1 MRRYAGVTILGMLL
15 AVLIGV
21 FLGISAWTFNFAEG
35 ASYMSNKPEACV
47 NCHIMRDQF
56 DAWQKMPH
64 HASATCNDCHVP
76 HDTIGKYL
84 TKVQH
89 GYRHSKAFTFQ
100 DFHEPIQIT
109 PADRRIVETNCV
121 RCHGEFVSE
130 ITANTDTSADNV
142 SCSRCHSDV
151 GHGPKR

>member
-1 MRRYAGVTILGMLL
+1 MRRIAGVTIFGMLL
-15 AVLIGV
+15 AVLFGVFIGV
-21 FLGISAWTFNFAEG
+21 GTYTFNFAEG
-35 ASYMSNKPEACV
+35 LSYLSNKPEACV
-47 NCHIMRDQF
+47 NCHIMREQY

-64 HASATCNDCHVP
+64 HANADCNDCHVP
-76 HDTIGKYL
+76 HDLVGKYL
-84 TKVQH
+84 TKVEH

-109 PADRRIVETNCV
+109 ARDRAIVENNCV

-130 ITANTDTSADNV
+130 ITGHIRNAADNV

>member
-1 MRRYAGVTILGMLL
+1 MRRIAGVTIFGMLL
-15 AVLIGV
+15 AALLGV
-21 FLGISAWTFNFAEG
+21 FLGVSAYTFDFAEG
-35 ASYMSNKPEACV
+35 GSYLSNRPEACV

-64 HASATCNDCHVP
+64 HANATCNDCHVP
-76 HDTIGKYL
+76 HDVVGKYL
-84 TKVQH
+84 TKMQH

-109 PADRRIVETNCV
+109 PKDRQIVENNCV
-121 RCHGEFVSE
+121 RCHGQFVSE
-130 ITANTDTSADNV
+130 ITSHMKSADDSV
-142 SCSRCHSDV
+142 SCARCHSDV